1 MNRLTQSLTL
11 MGVVKSI
18 DPAAGVF
25 TIECQSGEAIVA
37 RVGQET
43 AFTVLRN
50 LDDLDND
57 RVPTPAGYVDSP
69 RARLEKYVK
78 EGWLIAVEGVY
89 QWNGRGNYDA
99 RHVHLLGSAKST
111 YLFEE
116 THWWLTQTARLT
128 DQWLDSLF
136 GDKRNYE
143 LDYFASLYRTDLNI
157 KGLHTDDDTQ
167 ECAVLSRLI
176 YGFSAAY
183 LLSGEDRYR
192 LAAAAGVKFQRDAF
206 RSLSHDGR
214 YCFWAYGRKKTKYG
228 RELRVPSQA
237 GDDKNSIALY
247 EQIYALAGLA
257 NYYRITLDWEVLE
270 DIRRTLHTFVDFL
283 LDRIRA
289 NDTIFTGQ
297 DGWFSHIDYATL
309 RPELNLNPANNAKKI
324 GTQSATTFPPISL
337 T

>member
-1 MNRLTQSLTL
+1 MNSLTQSLTL
-11 MGVVKSI
+11 MGIVKDV
-18 DPAAGVF
+18 DPAGVSF
-25 TIECQSGEAIVA
+25 SVECQSGDKILA

-57 RVPTPAGYVDSP
+57 RVPTPLGYDASP
-69 RARLEKYVK
+69 RARIEKYVK
-78 EGWLIAVEGVY
+78 KDSLIAVEGVY
-89 QWNGRGNYDA
+89 QRNGNDGHYDA
-99 RHVHLLGSAKST
+99 RHVHLLGSAKNT

-116 THWWLTQTARLT
+116 THWWLTQTARLA

-143 LDYFASLYRTDLNI
+143 LDDFASLYRTDLSI

-206 RSLSHDGR
+206 RSLSHDGQ

-228 RELRVPSQA
+228 TQLWSP
-237 GDDKNSIALY
+237 
-247 EQIYALAGLA
+247 
-257 NYYRITLDWEVLE
+257 
-270 DIRRTLHTFVDFL
+270 RRQETI
-283 LDRIRA
+283 RIR
-289 NDTIFTGQ
+289 
-297 DGWFSHIDYATL
+297 
-309 RPELNLNPANNAKKI
+309 
-324 GTQSATTFPPISL
+324 
-337 T
+337 